1 MEVDSGVL
9 RHGIN
14 RTGSWAPASCVATSA
29 SGIDAAILSPA
40 NSGEPWHIAGA
51 DPQMATPRRRGD
63 EGEGS
68 PAIFGEQP
76 QREGVP

>member
-1 MEVDSGVL
+1 MDVDSGVL

-14 RTGSWAPASCVATSA
+14 RTGSWAPASSVATSP
-29 SGIDAAILSPA
+29 SGIDAAILSPV
-40 NSGEPWHIAGA
+40 NSGGPWHIAGA
-51 DPQMATPRRRGD
+51 DPQMGYATRRGD

-68 PAIFGEQP
+68 PAIFWEQP